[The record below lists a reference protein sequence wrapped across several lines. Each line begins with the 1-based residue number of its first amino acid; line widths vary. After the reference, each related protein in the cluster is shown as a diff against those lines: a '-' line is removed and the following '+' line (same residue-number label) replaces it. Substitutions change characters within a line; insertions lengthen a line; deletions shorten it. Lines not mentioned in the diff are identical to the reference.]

1 MLNMGFISSIL
12 GQIMPSYSTTSGVL
26 VSERENQMLQIG
38 GGFEVKK

>member
-1 MLNMGFISSIL
+1 MQNMGFISFIH
-12 GQIMPSYSTTSGVL
+12 GQIMQLNSTTSGVL